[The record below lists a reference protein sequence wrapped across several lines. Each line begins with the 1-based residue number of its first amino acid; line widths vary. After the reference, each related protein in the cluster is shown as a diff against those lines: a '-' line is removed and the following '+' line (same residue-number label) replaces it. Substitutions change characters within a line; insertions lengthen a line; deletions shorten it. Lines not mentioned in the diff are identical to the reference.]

1 MGAAPFRSLVVRR
14 RIESMALLPEVKKDY
29 GRIKNYVNGEWV
41 ESTSSK
47 DLDIENPSTG
57 GIIGKVPMSTAD
69 ETKAAIEAA
78 QEAWWS
84 WRETPPITR
93 ARIFFKLKE
102 LLEQNFEDVARIMVQ
117 EQGKT
122 IDEARGET
130 RRTIE
135 NVEVAA
141 GIPSLMMGY
150 NLEDG
155 AAAGI
160 DEDAVISPLGVFGAI
175 APFNFPAMIPY
186 WFWPYAVATG
196 NTYIIKSSS
205 QVPLTQWYLFS
216 LIDKAGFPPG
226 VINLVNGSR
235 EVSDTMMD
243 HPHMKGISFVGST
256 PVARYIYRKCGEN
269 GKRVQAQGG
278 AKNSLVVMPD
288 AVLNRTVS
296 NMLAS
301 FYGCAGQRCLAGS
314 NLVAV
319 GDVAEPLLEKFVES
333 SKRIKMGY
341 GLDENINMGPV
352 VSAKA
357 KEKVLGYIDG
367 AEADGAKILL
377 DGRGAKVP
385 GYEKGH
391 FVGPTV
397 IDGVTPDMKIAQ
409 DEIFGPVV
417 SYLRMDS
424 LDDAIEF
431 IHKNPFGNAAS
442 IYTQSGRD
450 AREFRYRVQA
460 GNIGINIGIVAAMA
474 YFPFAGY
481 KDSFFGDM
489 HGQGKDAIS
498 FFTDR
503 KVVITRWF

>member
-1 MGAAPFRSLVVRR
+1 MT
-14 RIESMALLPEVKKDY
+14 EVSKDY
-29 GRIKNYVNGEWV
+29 GKLKNYVNGEWV
-41 ESTSSK
+41 ESTTDK
-47 DLDIENPSTG
+47 WLDIENPATG
-57 GIIGKVPMSTAD
+57 GIIGQVPMSTVD

-78 QEAWWS
+78 DEAWMS
-84 WRETPPITR
+84 WRETPPIDR

-102 LLEQNFEDVARIMVQ
+102 LLEQHYENIARIMVQ

-135 NVEVAA
+135 NVEVAS
-141 GIPSLMMGY
+141 GIPSLMFGY

-155 AAAGI
+155 AAGGI
-160 DEDAVISPLGVFGAI
+160 DEDAVISPLGVFGAVC
-175 APFNFPAMIPY
+175 PFNFPAMIPY

-196 NTYIIKSSS
+196 NTYIVKPSS
-205 QVPLTQWYLFS
+205 QVPVTQNYLTKMVEQ
-216 LIDKAGFPPG
+216 AGFPPG
-226 VINLVNGSR
+226 VFNIVNGSH
-235 EVSDTMMD
+235 EVSDTLME
-243 HPHMKGISFVGST
+243 HPKVKGISFVGST
-256 PVARYIYRKCGEN
+256 PVAKYIYKKSAEN

-288 AVLNRTVS
+288 AVMDRTIN

-319 GDVAEPLLEKFVES
+319 GDIGDVLIKKWVES
-333 SKRIKMGY
+333 SKKIKMGY
-341 GLDENINMGPV
+341 GLDESTNMGPV
-352 VSAKA
+352 ISAKA
-357 KEKVLGYIDG
+357 KKKVIEYIDS
-367 AEADGAKILL
+367 AEQEGAKILL
-377 DGRGAKVP
+377 DGRKASVP

-397 IDGVTPDMKIAQ
+397 IDQVTPDMKVAKE
-409 DEIFGPVV
+409 EIFGPVV
-417 SYLRMDS
+417 SYLRMET
-424 LDDAIEF
+424 LDDAIDF
-431 IHKNPFGNAAS
+431 IHSSPFGNAAS
-442 IYTQSGRD
+442 IYTQSGKSARD
-450 AREFRYRVQA
+450 FRYKVQC
-460 GNIGINIGIVAAMA
+460 GNIGINVGIVAAMA

-481 KDSFFGDM
+481 KDSFFGDL
-489 HGQGKDAIS
+489 HGQGQDAIK

>member
-1 MGAAPFRSLVVRR
+1 
-14 RIESMALLPEVKKDY
+14 MALLSEVKSDY
-29 GRIKNYVNGEWV
+29 GRLKNYVNGEWV
-41 ESTSSK
+41 ESQASEA
-47 DLDIENPSTG
+47 LDIENPSTG
-57 GIIGKVPMSTAD
+57 QIIGQVPMSTAD
-69 ETKAAIEAA
+69 ETKAAIEIA
-78 QEAWWS
+78 QEAWEA

-93 ARIFFKLKE
+93 ARIFFRLKE
-102 LLEQNFEDVARIMVQ
+102 VLEQNFENIARIMVQ

-150 NLEDG
+150 GLEDG
-155 AAAGI
+155 AAEGI
-160 DEDAVISPLGVFGAI
+160 DEDAVITPLGVFGAI
-175 APFNFPAMIPY
+175 CPFNFPAMIPY
-186 WFWPYAVATG
+186 WFWPYAVASG
-196 NTYIIKSSS
+196 NSYLIKPSS
-205 QVPLTQWYLFS
+205 QVPMTQQYLFS
-216 LIDKAGFPPG
+216 LVDKAGFPPG

-235 EVSDTMMD
+235 DVSDTMMD
-243 HPHMKGISFVGST
+243 HPYMKGISFVGST
-256 PVARYIYRKCGEN
+256 PVARYIYKKCGEN

-301 FYGCAGQRCLAGS
+301 FFGCAGQRCLAGA

-319 GDVAEPLLEKFVES
+319 GDVADPLLSKFVERA
-333 SKRIKMGY
+333 KDIKMGY
-341 GLDENINMGPV
+341 GLDESVNMGPV
-352 VSAKA
+352 VSGKA
-357 KEKVLGYIDG
+357 KKKIIEYIDG
-367 AEADGAKILL
+367 AEKDGAKIIL
-377 DGRGAKVP
+377 DGRNAKVP

-397 IDGVTPDMKIAQ
+397 IDQVTPDMKVAQ

-417 SYLRMDS
+417 TYLRMDT
-424 LDDAIEF
+424 LDDAIDF
-431 IHKNPFGNAAS
+431 IHSSPFGNAAS
-442 IYTQSGRD
+442 IYTQSGRS
-450 AREFRYRVQA
+450 ARDFRYKTQC

-481 KDSFFGDM
+481 KDSFFGDL
-489 HGQGKDAIS
+489 HGQGQDAIK

>member
-1 MGAAPFRSLVVRR
+1 M
-14 RIESMALLPEVKKDY
+14 PEVKSHY
-29 GRIKNYVNGEWV
+29 GKLKNYVNGEWV
-41 ESTSSK
+41 DSESDK
-47 DLDIENPSTG
+47 VIDVENPATG
-57 GIIGKVPMSTAD
+57 KVIAQVPMSTPD
-69 ETKAAIEAA
+69 EIKAAIEVA
-78 QEAWWS
+78 QEAWWA

-93 ARIFFKLKE
+93 ARVFFKLKE
-102 LLEQNFEDVARIMVQ
+102 LLEQHFENAARVMVQ
-117 EQGKT
+117 EHGKT

-135 NVEVAA
+135 NAEVAA

-155 AAAGI
+155 AAENI

-175 APFNFPAMIPY
+175 CPFNFPAMIPY

-196 NTYIIKSSS
+196 NCYIIKPSS
-205 QVPLTQWYLFS
+205 QVPITQSFLFKA
-216 LIDKAGFPPG
+216 IEEAGFPPG
-226 VINLVNGSR
+226 VINLVNGSHD
-235 EVSDTMMD
+235 VSDAMME
-243 HPHMKGISFVGST
+243 HPHIKGMSFVGST
-256 PVARYIYRKCGEN
+256 PVAKYVYKKCAEN

-288 AVLNRTVS
+288 AVLDRTVA

-301 FYGCAGQRCLAGS
+301 FYGCAGQRCLAGA

-319 GDVAEPLLEKFVES
+319 GDVAEPLLKKFVEG

-341 GLDENINMGPV
+341 GLDESVNMGPV
-352 VSAKA
+352 ISAKA
-357 KEKVLGYIDG
+357 KKKIVEYIDG
-367 AEADGAKILL
+367 AEKDGAKILL
-377 DGRGAKVP
+377 DGRNAKVP
-385 GYEKGH
+385 GYENGY

-397 IDGVTPDMKIAQ
+397 IDGVTPDMKVAQ
-409 DEIFGPVV
+409 EEIFGPVV
-417 SYLRMDS
+417 SFLRMDT
-424 LDDAIEF
+424 LDDAIDF
-431 IHKNPFGNAAS
+431 IHASPFGNAAS
-442 IYTQSGRD
+442 IYTQSGKWARD
-450 AREFRYRVQA
+450 FRYKAQC

-481 KDSFFGDM
+481 KDSFFGDL
-489 HGQGKDAIS
+489 HGQGQDAIK

>member
-1 MGAAPFRSLVVRR
+1 MSETHKEKD
-14 RIESMALLPEVKKDY
+14 IMALLSEVKSDY
-29 GRIKNYVNGEWV
+29 GRLKNLVNGEWID
-41 ESTSSK
+41 SSSGN
-47 DLDIENPSTG
+47 DLDVENPTTG
-57 GIIGKVPMSTAD
+57 KSIAKVPMSTVD

-78 QEAWWS
+78 QAAWEG

-93 ARIFFKLKE
+93 ARLMFNLKA
-102 LLEQNFEDVARIMVQ
+102 LLEEGFEDIARIMVQ

-122 IDEARGET
+122 IDEARGEA
-130 RRTIE
+130 RRAIE

-155 AAAGI
+155 AASGI
-160 DEDAVISPLGVFGAI
+160 DEEAVVSPLGVFGAI
-175 APFNFPAMIPY
+175 CPFNFPAMIPF

-196 NTYIIKSSS
+196 NTYVLKPSE
-205 QVPLTQWYLFS
+205 QVPITQNYMFHLVE
-216 LIDKAGFPPG
+216 KAGFPPG
-226 VINLVNGSR
+226 VVNVVNGKH
-235 EVSDTMMD
+235 EVANTLME
-243 HPHMKGISFVGST
+243 HPDVKGISFVGST
-256 PVARYIYRKCGEN
+256 ATAKYIYKKSAEH

-288 AVLNRTVS
+288 AVLNKTVS

-319 GDVAEPLLEKFVES
+319 GEVADPLLEQFVER
-333 SKRIKMGY
+333 SKKIKMGY
-341 GLDENINMGPV
+341 GLDESVNMGPV
-352 VSAKA
+352 ISAESK
-357 KEKVLGYIDG
+357 KRILGYIDG
-367 AEADGAKILL
+367 AEAAGAKVLL
-377 DGRGAKVP
+377 DGRNAKVP
-385 GYEKGH
+385 GYENGH

-397 IDGVTPDMKIAQ
+397 IDGVTPDMKVANE
-409 DEIFGPVV
+409 EIFGPVV

-424 LDDAIEF
+424 VDDAIDF
-431 IHKNPFGNAAS
+431 IHKSPYGNAAS
-442 IYTQSGRD
+442 IYTQNGRWAHD
-450 AREFRYRVQA
+450 FKYKTQC
-460 GNIGINIGIVAAMA
+460 GNIGINVGIVAAMA

-481 KDSFFGDM
+481 KDSHFGDL
-489 HGQGKDAIS
+489 HGQGRDAVK

>member
-1 MGAAPFRSLVVRR
+1 
-14 RIESMALLPEVKKDY
+14 MALLSEVKKDY
-29 GRIKNYVNGEWV
+29 GKLKNYVNGEWID
-41 ESTSSK
+41 STSGK
-47 DLDIENPSTG
+47 FIDIENPTTG
-57 GIIGKVPMSTAD
+57 EIIGQVPMSSVD

-78 QEAWWS
+78 DEAWWA

-93 ARIFFKLKE
+93 ARVFFKLKE
-102 LLEQNFEDVARIMVQ
+102 IMEQHFENIARIMVQ

-135 NVEVAA
+135 NVETAA

-150 NLEDG
+150 SLEDG
-155 AAAGI
+155 GAEGI
-160 DEDAVISPLGVFGAI
+160 DEEAVTSPLGVFGAI
-175 APFNFPAMIPY
+175 CPFNFPAMIPY

-196 NTYIIKSSS
+196 NTYIIKPSS
-205 QVPLTQWYLFS
+205 QVPVTQNYLTKLVEQ
-216 LIDKAGFPPG
+216 AGFPPG
-226 VINLVNGSR
+226 VLNIVNGSH
-235 EVSDTMMD
+235 EVSDTLME
-243 HPHMKGISFVGST
+243 HPKVKGISFVGST
-256 PVARYIYRKCGEN
+256 PVAKYIYKHSAEN

-288 AVLNRTVS
+288 AVLDRTVS

-314 NLVAV
+314 NLVAI
-319 GDVAEPLLEKFVES
+319 GDVAEPLLKKWVET

-341 GLDENINMGPV
+341 GLDESVNMGPV

-357 KEKVLGYIDG
+357 KKKVIDYIDG
-367 AEADGAKILL
+367 AEADGAKVLL
-377 DGRGAKVP
+377 DGRNAKVP

-397 IDGVTPDMKIAQ
+397 IDGVAPDMKIAQ
-409 DEIFGPVV
+409 EEIFGPVV
-417 SYLRMDS
+417 SFMRMKDMDEV
-424 LDDAIEF
+424 LDF
-431 IHKNPFGNAAS
+431 IHSSPFGNAAS
-442 IYTQSGRD
+442 IYTQSGKW
-450 AREFRYRVQA
+450 AREFRYRCQC
-460 GNIGINIGIVAAMA
+460 GNIGINVGVVAAMA

-481 KDSFFGDM
+481 KGSFYGDL
-489 HGQGKDAIS
+489 HGQGQDAIK

>member
-1 MGAAPFRSLVVRR
+1 
-14 RIESMALLPEVKKDY
+14 MAQLPEVKSHY
-29 GRIKNYVNGEWV
+29 GKLKNYVNGEWV
-41 ESTSSK
+41 DSESDK
-47 DLDIENPSTG
+47 IIDVENPATG
-57 GIIGKVPMSTAD
+57 KVIAQVPMSTPD
-69 ETKAAIEAA
+69 EIKAAIEVA
-78 QEAWWS
+78 QEAWLS

-93 ARIFFKLKE
+93 ARVFFKLKE
-102 LLEQNFEDVARIMVQ
+102 LLEQHFENAARVMVQ
-117 EQGKT
+117 EHGKT

-135 NVEVAA
+135 NAEVAS

-155 AAAGI
+155 AAENI

-175 APFNFPAMIPY
+175 CPFNFPAMIPY

-196 NTYIIKSSS
+196 NCYIIKPSS
-205 QVPLTQWYLFS
+205 QVPITQSFLF
-216 LIDKAGFPPG
+216 KAIEESGFPPG
-226 VINLVNGSR
+226 VINLVNGSHD
-235 EVSDTMMD
+235 VSDAMME
-243 HPHMKGISFVGST
+243 HPHIKGMSFVGST
-256 PVARYIYRKCGEN
+256 PVAKYVYKKCAEN

-288 AVLNRTVS
+288 AVLDRTVA

-319 GDVAEPLLEKFVES
+319 GDVAEPLLKKFIEG

-341 GLDENINMGPV
+341 GLDESVNMGPV
-352 VSAKA
+352 ISAKA
-357 KEKVLGYIDG
+357 KKKIIEYIDG
-367 AEADGAKILL
+367 AEKDGAKILL
-377 DGRGAKVP
+377 DGRNAKVP
-385 GYEKGH
+385 GYENGY

-397 IDGVTPDMKIAQ
+397 IDGVTPDMKVAQ
-409 DEIFGPVV
+409 EEIFGPVV
-417 SYLRMDS
+417 SFLRMDT
-424 LDDAIEF
+424 LDDAIDF
-431 IHKNPFGNAAS
+431 IHASPFGNAAS
-442 IYTQSGRD
+442 IYTQNGKWARD
-450 AREFRYRVQA
+450 FRYKVQC

-481 KDSFFGDM
+481 KDSFFGDL
-489 HGQGKDAIS
+489 HGQGQDAIK

-503 KVVITRWF
+503 NVVITRWF

>member
-1 MGAAPFRSLVVRR
+1 MT
-14 RIESMALLPEVKKDY
+14 EVKKNY
-29 GRIKNYVNGEWV
+29 GKLQNYVNGEWI
-41 ESTSSK
+41 ESTSGK
-47 DLDIENPSTG
+47 AIDVENPATG
-57 GIIGKVPMSTAD
+57 EIIAQVPMSSAD
-69 ETKAAIEAA
+69 ETKAAVEAA
-78 QEAWWS
+78 DEAWPA

-93 ARIFFKLKE
+93 ARVFFKLKE
-102 LLEQNFEDVARIMVQ
+102 LLELQFEDVARIMVQ

-155 AAAGI
+155 AAEGI

-175 APFNFPAMIPY
+175 CPFNFPAMIPY
-186 WFWPYAVATG
+186 WFWPYAVASG
-196 NTYIIKSSS
+196 NTYIVKPSS
-205 QVPLTQWYLFS
+205 QVPITQLWLTKVVEQ
-216 LIDKAGFPPG
+216 AGFPPG
-226 VINLVNGSR
+226 VFNIVNGSH
-235 EVSDTMMD
+235 EVSDTLME
-243 HPHMKGISFVGST
+243 HPKVKGISFVGST
-256 PVARYIYRKCGEN
+256 PVAKYIYKHSAEN

-288 AVLNRTVS
+288 AALDRTIA

-301 FYGCAGQRCLAGS
+301 YYGCAGQRCLAGS
-314 NLVAV
+314 NMVAI
-319 GDVAEPLLEKFVES
+319 GDIADPLLKRWVEA
-333 SKRIKMGY
+333 SKKIKMGY
-341 GLDENINMGPV
+341 GLDESVNMGPV

-357 KEKVLGYIDG
+357 KAKVIGYIDS
-367 AEADGAKILL
+367 AEKEGAKILL
-377 DGRGAKVP
+377 DGRKAKVP

-397 IDGVTPDMKIAQ
+397 IDQVTPDMTIAK
-409 DEIFGPVV
+409 EEVFGPVV
-417 SYLRMDS
+417 SFLRMGSMDEA
-424 LDDAIEF
+424 LDF
-431 IHKNPFGNAAS
+431 IHSSPFGNAAS
-442 IYTQSGRD
+442 IYTQSGKS
-450 AREFRYRVQA
+450 AREFRYKCQC
-460 GNIGINIGIVAAMA
+460 GNIGINVGIVAAMA

-481 KDSFFGDM
+481 KDSFFGDL
-489 HGQGKDAIS
+489 HGQGQDAIK

>member
-1 MGAAPFRSLVVRR
+1 MWHRLHGANRR
-14 RIESMALLPEVKKDY
+14 QESMALLAEVQKDY
-29 GRIKNYVNGEWV
+29 GRLKNFVNGEWV
-41 ESTSSK
+41 ESASSK
-47 DLDIENPSTG
+47 DIDIENPSTG
-57 GIIGKVPMSTAD
+57 EIIGKCPATTAD

-78 QEAWWS
+78 QEAWMA

-93 ARIFFKLKE
+93 ARVFFRLKE
-102 LLEQNFEDVARIMVQ
+102 ALESEFENIARIMVQ

-150 NLEDG
+150 GLEDG

-160 DEDAVISPLGVFGAI
+160 DEDAVITPLGVFGAI
-175 APFNFPAMIPY
+175 CPFNFPAMIPY
-186 WFWPYAVATG
+186 WFWPYAVASG

-205 QVPLTQWYLFS
+205 QVPITQYYLFKA
-216 LIDKAGFPPG
+216 IEKAGFPPG
-226 VINLVNGSR
+226 VINLLNGSR
-235 EVSDTMMD
+235 EVSDMMLD
-243 HPHMKGISFVGST
+243 HPNMKGISFVGST
-256 PVARYIYRKCGEN
+256 PVAKYIYRKCGEN

-288 AVLNRTVS
+288 ANMARTVP

-301 FYGCAGQRCLAGS
+301 FYGCAGQRCLAGA
-314 NLVAV
+314 NLVGV
-319 GDVAEPLLEKFVES
+319 GEIGDTLIDKFTEA

-341 GLDENINMGPV
+341 GLDESVNMGPV

-357 KEKVLGYIDG
+357 KKKILEYIDG

-377 DGRGAKVP
+377 DGRNAKVP

-397 IDGVTPDMKIAQ
+397 IDNVTADMKVAQ

-417 SYLRMDS
+417 SYLRMES
-424 LDDAIEF
+424 LDDAIDF
-431 IHKNPFGNAAS
+431 IHKSPFGNAAS
-442 IYTQSGRD
+442 IYTQSGRH
-450 AREFRYRVQA
+450 ARDFRYKTQC

-481 KDSFFGDM
+481 KDSFLGDM
-489 HGQGKDAIS
+489 HGQGRDAIS

>member
-1 MGAAPFRSLVVRR
+1 
-14 RIESMALLPEVKKDY
+14 MAQLPEVKSHY
-29 GRIKNYVNGEWV
+29 GKLKNYVNGEWV
-41 ESTSSK
+41 DSESDK
-47 DLDIENPSTG
+47 IIDVENPATG
-57 GIIGKVPMSTAD
+57 KVIAQVPMSTPD
-69 ETKAAIEAA
+69 EIKAAIEVA
-78 QEAWWS
+78 QEAWLS

-93 ARIFFKLKE
+93 ARVFFKLKE
-102 LLEQNFEDVARIMVQ
+102 LLEQHFENAARVMVQ
-117 EQGKT
+117 EHGKT

-135 NVEVAA
+135 NAEVAS

-155 AAAGI
+155 AAENI

-175 APFNFPAMIPY
+175 CPFNFPAMIPY

-196 NTYIIKSSS
+196 NCYIIKPSS
-205 QVPLTQWYLFS
+205 QVPITQSFLF
-216 LIDKAGFPPG
+216 KAIEESGFPPG
-226 VINLVNGSR
+226 VINLVNGSHD
-235 EVSDTMMD
+235 VSDAMME
-243 HPHMKGISFVGST
+243 HPHIKGMSFVGST
-256 PVARYIYRKCGEN
+256 PVAKYVYKKCAEN

-288 AVLNRTVS
+288 AVLDRTVA

-319 GDVAEPLLEKFVES
+319 GDVAEPLLKKFIEG

-341 GLDENINMGPV
+341 GLDESVNMGPV
-352 VSAKA
+352 ISAKA
-357 KEKVLGYIDG
+357 KKKIIEYIDG
-367 AEADGAKILL
+367 AEKDGAKILL
-377 DGRGAKVP
+377 DGRNAKVP
-385 GYEKGH
+385 GYENGY

-397 IDGVTPDMKIAQ
+397 IDGVTPDMKVAQ
-409 DEIFGPVV
+409 EEIFGPVV
-417 SYLRMDS
+417 SFLRMDT
-424 LDDAIEF
+424 LDDAIDF
-431 IHKNPFGNAAS
+431 IHASPFGNAAS
-442 IYTQSGRD
+442 IYTQNGKWARD
-450 AREFRYRVQA
+450 FRYKVQC

-481 KDSFFGDM
+481 KDSFFGDL
-489 HGQGKDAIS
+489 HGQGQDAIK

>member
-1 MGAAPFRSLVVRR
+1 MSETHKEKG
-14 RIESMALLPEVKKDY
+14 SMALLSEVKSDY
-29 GRIKNYVNGEWV
+29 GRLKNLVNGEWID
-41 ESTSSK
+41 SSSGK
-47 DLDIENPSTG
+47 DIDVENPTTG
-57 GIIGKVPMSTAD
+57 KSVAKVPMSSVD

-78 QEAWWS
+78 QEAWEG

-93 ARIFFKLKE
+93 ARLMFNLKY
-102 LLEQNFEDVARIMVQ
+102 LLEDSFEDIARIMVQ

-155 AAAGI
+155 GAAGI
-160 DEDAVISPLGVFGAI
+160 DEDAIVSPLGVFAAI
-175 APFNFPAMIPY
+175 CPFNFPAMIPF
-186 WFWPYAVATG
+186 WFWPYAVASG
-196 NTYIIKSSS
+196 NTYVLKPSK
-205 QVPLTQWYLFS
+205 QVPITQNYMFHL
-216 LIDKAGFPPG
+216 LDKAGFPPG
-226 VINLVNGSR
+226 VVNLVNGSH
-235 EVSDTMMD
+235 EVADTLME
-243 HPHMKGISFVGST
+243 HPLVKGISFVGST
-256 PVARYIYRKCGEN
+256 PIAKYVYKKSAEN

-319 GDVAEPLLEKFVES
+319 GDCAEPLLEKFLEG
-333 SKRIKMGY
+333 SKKIKMGY
-341 GLDENINMGPV
+341 GLDESVNMGPV
-352 VSAKA
+352 VSADA
-357 KEKVLGYIDG
+357 KKRVLNYIDG
-367 AEADGAKILL
+367 AEAAGAKVLL
-377 DGRGAKVP
+377 DGRNAKVS
-385 GYEKGH
+385 GYENGH

-397 IDGVTPDMKIAQ
+397 IDGVTPDMKIAKE
-409 DEIFGPVV
+409 EIFGPVV

-424 LDDAIEF
+424 MDEAIDF
-431 IHKNPFGNAAS
+431 IHDSPFGNAAS
-442 IYTQSGRD
+442 IYTQSGKSARD
-450 AREFRYRVQA
+450 FRYRTQC
-460 GNIGINIGIVAAMA
+460 GNIGINVGVVAAMA

-481 KDSFFGDM
+481 KGSFYGDL
-489 HGQGKDAIS
+489 HGQGKDAIA